1 MKKQRLG
8 EKDYSRLSR
17 TSNGGSEGKEE
28 SMGKTSSRSRK
39 RKRTS
44 LDQRG
49 LVQPGRERVWRRWS
63 KASRQG
69 RKRELNLNRHVVNGG
84 KLRRD
89 RGVTR
94 DMGKERSSLRKETG
108 RYSRR
113 AVEGGKS
120 REGVKQFFERTEGDS
135 TVKRRGVGRKEKG
148 STRRWVGHFV
158 EWKTEEENREKERT
172 SRREAWRAI
181 PVELTNETITERLK
195 KVYRT
200 VRRKGWRRQGVARAN
215 VRVGHE
221 TKQKQS

>member
-17 TSNGGSEGKEE
+17 TTRGGMEKSNE
-28 SMGKTSSRSRK
+28 KTNPRSRK
-39 RKRTS
+39 RKRTT

-49 LVQPGRERVWRRWS
+49 QGRERVWRRWS
-63 KASRQG
+63 KSSRQG
-69 RKRELNLNRHVVNGG
+69 RKRELNLNRQVVNGG

-94 DMGKERSSLRKETG
+94 DTGKEIGKETG

-120 REGVKQFFERTEGDS
+120 REGVKQFFERTEGDA

-148 STRRWVGHFV
+148 NERRWIGHFV
-158 EWKTEEENREKERT
+158 ESKRVEESREKERG
-172 SRREAWRAI
+172 SRRNAWRTI
-181 PVELTNETITERLK
+181 PMESTGETITERLK

-200 VRRKGWRRQGVARAN
+200 IRRKGWRMQWVARAN
-215 VRVGHE
+215 VRVAQE
-221 TKQKQS
+221 TKQKKS